1 MTDDTIESQLEIA
14 NASQADAG
22 TYTCKAITLRDEAEK
37 KVSNVKVYQATLIVT
52 APSLVEAV
60 QGSKLMLDCDVNVA
74 SPLQETLQVLW
85 FKDGVRLDPRQDI
98 PCIVFT

>member
-1 MTDDTIESQLEIA
+1 MNISEVESIDGGA
-14 NASQADAG
+14 
-22 TYTCKAITLRDEAEK
+22 YTCKAITFRDEAEK

-98 PCIVFT
+98 PRIVLT